1 MGIFRSF
8 RRNKEDNEEAKEM
21 YDSELGLDVRAI
33 YRARDLINDRIEAG
47 EFTSYEDLKRAV
59 LDEVE
64 FQKIAIRES

>member
-1 MGIFRSF
+1 
-8 RRNKEDNEEAKEM
+8 M
-21 YDSELGLDVRAI
+21 YDSELGLNVRAI
-33 YRARDLINDRIEAG
+33 YRAHDLINSRIEAG